1 VPKHSIVIPACNRF
15 DYLWNTVVSCLASS
29 DTDLELL
36 INDDASDAESANKFY
51 DKIASVDSRVKVFR
65 NDQNLGVGTRLAE
78 LHALAQGEFIHV
90 IGSDDLMH
98 PKRLEVSSVEIMNA
112 SSKQVIWCSSAVFLD
127 AAYGKIGKSSTNITN
142 SLIKA
147 SLFLQPHIL
156 HPTVSYYH
164 PDISCHHPYRA
175 GMRAAVDYMY
185 YIDNYTMSPIHF
197 CPYSLTYLVH
207 SSFGI
212 TRTGLSRSLQL
223 TMHDFAMHRLWSK
236 YVPCTLAQISIL
248 RTILV
253 TAEYPMQDLGNLTSY
268 CFQQLLEL
276 VDSLMKAAVSLNRL
290 GNENLDSR
298 YPAICQSVCNDLI
311 ALTHRIKDKLNQACK
326 NAF

>member
-1 VPKHSIVIPACNRF
+1 MPKHSIVIPACNRF

-29 DTDLELL
+29 DADLELL
-36 INDDASDAESANKFY
+36 INDDASDTESANKFY
-51 DKIASVDSRVKVFR
+51 DKIARVDSRVKIFR
-65 NDQNLGVGTRLAE
+65 NYQNVGVGTRLAE

-98 PKRLEVSSVEIMNA
+98 TKRLEVSSGEIMNA
-112 SSKQVIWCSSAVFLD
+112 TSKQVIWCSSAVFLD
-127 AAYGKIGKSSTNITN
+127 ATYGKIGVSSTNITN

-147 SLFLQPHIL
+147 SLFLQPYIL

-164 PDISCHHPYRA
+164 PDISCHRPYRA

-185 YIDNYTMSPIHF
+185 YIDNYTMSTIHF

-207 SSFGI
+207 SSSGI
-212 TRTGLSRSLQL
+212 TRTGLSRCLQL
-223 TMHDFAMHRLWSK
+223 TMHDYAMHRLWSK

-253 TAEYPMQDLGNLTSY
+253 ASEHPMQDVSNLTPY
-268 CFQQLLEL
+268 GFHQLLEL
-276 VDSLMKAAVSLNRL
+276 VESLMKAAISLNRL
-290 GNENLDSR
+290 ADETPNSQNK
-298 YPAICQSVCNDLI
+298 AINHSVCSDL
-311 ALTHRIKDKLNQACK
+311 LTLAKLMKKKLKQACK